1 MAWFTVSSSAPNV
14 ALDKSVVPQTYSIVG
29 VTTVTYAR
37 KQTTTQRE
45 VRGMTLSAA
54 DSKITALAADTT
66 VSDISRVS
74 LGGGGY
80 NVRYT
85 VTSNTAWAEV

>member
-1 MAWFTVSSSAPNV
+1 MSWFTASSSAPNV
-14 ALDKSVVPQTYSIVG
+14 QTDKSVVTQTYSIVG
-29 VTTVTYAR
+29 VTTATYKR

-45 VRGMTLSAA
+45 VRGMTIAAA

-66 VSDISRVS
+66 VSDINRVS